1 MEMIEELISFGLTR
15 QEASIY
21 LALFTD
27 GELTG
32 YEAAKLTGISRSN
45 TYNALAGLVEKG
57 AAYVLEGTV
66 TKYTAVPFMEFS
78 NTIIRKLSDKQKYIS
93 SHIPKPRNEMDGYFT
108 IRGQQ
113 HIIDKIITI
122 VEETEQRL
130 YISLPVNLLS
140 IVDSKLS
147 TLVSSGK
154 MVVILT
160 DKPYELSG
168 AKIDLTKKEDC
179 QIRLISDSQ
188 KVLTGRIDDTDEPT
202 CLYS

>member
-1 MEMIEELISFGLTR
+1 
-15 QEASIY
+15 
-21 LALFTD
+21 
-27 GELTG
+27 
-32 YEAAKLTGISRSN
+32 
-45 TYNALAGLVEKG
+45 
-57 AAYVLEGTV
+57 
-66 TKYTAVPFMEFS
+66 
-78 NTIIRKLSDKQKYIS
+78 
-93 SHIPKPRNEMDGYFT
+93 MDGYFT

-154 MVVILT
+154 KVVILT

-168 AKIDLTKKEDC
+168 AKIYLTKKEDC

-202 CLYS
+202 CLYSKNRNLVDVFKEMLKNEIKLIESGNFTDKKR